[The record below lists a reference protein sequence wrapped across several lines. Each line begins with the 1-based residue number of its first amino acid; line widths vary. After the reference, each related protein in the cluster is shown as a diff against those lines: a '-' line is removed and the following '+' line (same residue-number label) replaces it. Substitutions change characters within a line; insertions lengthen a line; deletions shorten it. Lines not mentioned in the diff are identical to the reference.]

1 MSQNQPM
8 KLEGKVAIVTGAAS
22 GFGRAIAE
30 RFILEGAKVV
40 MADINGEGV
49 SEVASGYGDNAL
61 AVTCDVSQKADV
73 DALVRAAAEAFGG
86 VDIMVNN
93 AGITHDNQPLLDV
106 TEAEFD
112 RIYAVNVK
120 SIYLATLAVV
130 PRMEKRGGGVIIN
143 TASTAGVRPRPG
155 LTWYNGSKGA
165 VITLTKSMAVEL
177 APKQIRVNAINP
189 VMGETGLLTKFMGQ
203 PDTPENRAK
212 FMSTIP
218 LGRLS
223 RPHDIANAA
232 LFLADPASSFVT
244 GVALDVD
251 GGRSV

>member
-30 RFILEGAKVV
+30 RFILEGAKLV

-49 SEVASGYGDNAL
+49 SEVASGYGDNAI

-120 SIYLATLAVV
+120 SIYLTTLAVV

-177 APKQIRVNAINP
+177 APKKIRVNAINP